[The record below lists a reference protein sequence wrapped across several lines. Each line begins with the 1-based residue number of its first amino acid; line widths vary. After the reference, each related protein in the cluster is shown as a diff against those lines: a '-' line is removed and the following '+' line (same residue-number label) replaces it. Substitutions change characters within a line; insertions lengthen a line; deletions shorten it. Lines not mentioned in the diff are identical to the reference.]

1 MNLDDKSLF
10 LDAMEDVQPLKC
22 ATDVHWHP
30 TVTNVRHSV
39 LIRFSLIIF
48 SPLDFSI
55 SSRSTSRWNFAGKDC
70 NMECLISYAVANIRN
85 RPA

>member
-55 SSRSTSRWNFAGKDC
+55 
-70 NMECLISYAVANIRN
+70 
-85 RPA
+85 